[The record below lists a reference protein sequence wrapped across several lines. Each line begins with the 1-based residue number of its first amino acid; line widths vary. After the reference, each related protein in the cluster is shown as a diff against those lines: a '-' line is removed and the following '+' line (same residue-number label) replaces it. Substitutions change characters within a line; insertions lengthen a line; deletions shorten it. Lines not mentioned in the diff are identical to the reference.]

1 MGAWPPVRKEDLD
14 RRSHQ
19 FVCHSAER
27 PLSVNPAGR
36 QAHTH
41 SEGTPD
47 SGHSLNDQP
56 DSTHSPTAPT
66 QAREDEHLG
75 PPTDV
80 RRQRLPCT
88 DHRHSMGDPTPQQTP
103 LNASHS
109 AQGHR
114 SSWSTSHHSHR
125 GARLR
130 LLRRPPRRRP
140 VLIAPPR
147 PPMLGLSSRSVERRA
162 ICQHLDHLLWV
173 IWAAGRPDR
182 QPAWPLRTNTSH
194 VIKENPFAS
203 VSEESLRSARRGRRH
218 RHVHPDRHRQPPP
231 FWLD

>member
-14 RRSHQ
+14 RRIHQ

-88 DHRHSMGDPTPQQTP
+88 DHQHSMGDPTPQQTP

-109 AQGHR
+109 PQGHR

-140 VLIAPPR
+140 VLIAPPAAANA
-147 PPMLGLSSRSVERRA
+147 GL
-162 ICQHLDHLLWV
+162 V
-173 IWAAGRPDR
+173 I
-182 QPAWPLRTNTSH
+182 
-194 VIKENPFAS
+194 
-203 VSEESLRSARRGRRH
+203 SLRRKASHLSAPRPSPVGHLGCRPARPTASMAA
-218 RHVHPDRHRQPPP
+218 PDKHKPRNQGEPVC
-231 FWLD
+231 